1 MRGPKRG
8 SLASPAL
15 GAHTPACAATEGT
28 LLSSR
33 VPIPLP
39 SDSARTS
46 SDIPLSSSTVARA
59 ALAGATAAD
68 EPKAQHLYA
77 EHTSGEPNLALSRG
91 GHTGGAGPGGTSCSF
106 GPPTGWAGSSREVS
120 CLLRWKVAAAAAAAA
135 AALLSSSWGFGGVL
149 RLRAWRLLSSG
160 LALRE
165 DRSQLGSP
173 NAWTGPFTHYSPFW
187 SPPGRCSLAAVSS
200 RRL

>member
-1 MRGPKRG
+1 MRC
-8 SLASPAL
+8 SPPPNPAP
-15 GAHTPACAATEGT
+15 GHHTPASAATEGT

-68 EPKAQHLYA
+68 EPRAQHLYA

-91 GHTGGAGPGGTSCSF
+91 GCTGGAGPGGTSCSS
-106 GPPTGWAGSSREVS
+106 GP
-120 CLLRWKVAAAAAAAA
+120 
-135 AALLSSSWGFGGVL
+135 
-149 RLRAWRLLSSG
+149 
-160 LALRE
+160 
-165 DRSQLGSP
+165 
-173 NAWTGPFTHYSPFW
+173 
-187 SPPGRCSLAAVSS
+187 PPGRGDLARFSAFSS
-200 RRL
+200 GRWLQPWCC